1 MQSWFLIQYNLHLY
15 TIVCPKILWT
25 AEILRPGHFKYITIL
40 QITYLKVLNACRQ
53 YNVLLR
59 VKITIHWLIE
69 KTHVTKIDEDKVL
82 KRIKIGKKYFIADR
96 RYHIV
101 TFFGNLYITRTFLT
115 HCMMLSTQRIDIPF
129 VFLLVHVDG

>member
-53 YNVLLR
+53 YNVLPR
-59 VKITIHWLIE
+59 VKITIHCLIE
-69 KTHVTKIDEDKVL
+69 KRRLSDENRRRQIPQTHKN
-82 KRIKIGKKYFIADR
+82 GKEIFD
-96 RYHIV
+96 
-101 TFFGNLYITRTFLT
+101 F
-115 HCMMLSTQRIDIPF
+115 
-129 VFLLVHVDG
+129 